1 MTDTEVS
8 VEERAKALTRQIK
21 LHQIERDELDEAIEY
36 KKAALAELLGSAKGL
51 VIGDR
56 DSGFFKVDV
65 FKGATFNESYGK
77 KARPDLW
84 DKAKVTKETVTSASA
99 KAVLTP
105 EEYALFQQPHE
116 KTTVKV
122 EFLTDGDE

>member
-1 MTDTEVS
+1 MSDNVQ
-8 VEERAKALTRQIK
+8 ERATALARQIK
-21 LHQIERDELDEAIEY
+21 LHQIARDELDEAIEF
-36 KKAALAELLGSAKGL
+36 KKAALADLLGPTEAL
-51 VIGDR
+51 TVGDR

-65 FKGATFNESYGK
+65 YQGATFNEAYGK

-84 DKAKVTKETVTSASA
+84 DKAKVTKEAVTSASA

-105 EEYALFQQPHE
+105 EEYALFQKPHD

>member
-1 MTDTEVS
+1 MAND
-8 VEERAKALTRQIK
+8 VEERVKNLARQIK
-21 LHQIERDELDEAIEY
+21 LHQIDRDELDETIEF
-36 KKAALAELLGSAKGL
+36 KKAALADLLGSAEGL
-51 VIGDR
+51 VVGDR

-65 FKGATFNESYGK
+65 FQGATFNEGYGK
-77 KARPDLW
+77 KANPELW
-84 DKAKVTKETVTSASA
+84 NKAKVTKETVTSASA

-105 EEYALFQQPHE
+105 EEYALFQKPHE

>member
-1 MTDTEVS
+1 MSDDTT
-8 VEERAKALTRQIK
+8 ERAKALARQIK
-21 LHQIERDELDEAIEY
+21 LHQIERDELDEAIEF
-36 KKAALAELLGSAKGL
+36 KKAALADLLGPTEAL
-51 VIGDR
+51 TVGDR

-65 FKGATFNESYGK
+65 YQGATFNEAYGK

-84 DKAKVTKETVTSASA
+84 EKAKVTKETVTSASA
-99 KAVLTP
+99 KAVLTAD
-105 EEYALFQQPHE
+105 EYALFQKPHE